1 MKIVNK
7 LQWAEKKFTA
17 PQILSSIAGHVFKK
31 KKRNVLSELCVQVKD
46 PRKSQLICIVPLQ

>member
-31 KKRNVLSELCVQVKD
+31 KKSEMC
-46 PRKSQLICIVPLQ
+46 